1 MEVQFMENKISGR
14 GVTDADKNRVQLDAE
29 RESVTRLK
37 HQLELKN
44 EEANKMLDQLKQEE
58 ELAKKELEDGI

>member
-44 EEANKMLDQLKQEE
+44 EEANKLYVKIDSPSHHKRNS
-58 ELAKKELEDGI
+58 

>member
-44 EEANKMLDQLKQEE
+44 EEANKMLDQLK
-58 ELAKKELEDGI
+58 

>member
-44 EEANKMLDQLKQEE
+44 EEAKCYLC
-58 ELAKKELEDGI
+58 ITPFC